1 MSEPSICSSSE
12 VGLVSKLIRSNSKT
26 QDHASLE
33 ALFNANSLQS
43 YVLEL
48 KKAQSIMEK
57 YCPIEITIPFKG
69 NCIEVTSCSKYL
81 VFGSIEGRLAIVER
95 ETKEILHDLNLEGG
109 TIFTLMLFNDDHSL
123 LVAGKDSIIRLF
135 DFRTF
140 KLEKTFQGHEKEI
153 NQITVSVD
161 GEFAYSVSDDCT
173 VRGWNINQN
182 EGKVLYYHEKPVLC
196 IDKSDDGTYLITGGA
211 DKKVKIF
218 NLENEVIEDSI
229 SDFASSIWAV
239 RFSPESEYIAAG
251 DSNGQIKIWNFDGL
265 ELFKV
270 LNGHTERI
278 TKLIF
283 NNTLSTLISSSN
295 DTTLRI
301 WDIVKNKHE
310 IILSGHTDWVKNFK
324 LSEDEKSIYSISE
337 NYKIMSW
344 QFPRFDKSCCKKENK
359 FIIQQICYSINNQYL
374 YTSDC
379 NEIVVWTLYDKSYY
393 KTLKCY
399 WKVSVIC
406 ANSDGLGIIIVY
418 ENNEIHFWSVEDNE
432 SQMKKKHS
440 SRIKCIVSSYDG
452 RYVVCGD
459 VNFRVTVYCKR
470 NFKVVN
476 VFKCHNAVINSVV
489 FSKPI
494 NGENNQ
500 IFSGGDDKVIFIYS
514 IDYNK
519 SIKLPTS
526 HTQPITQLLV
536 SRNNEILIS
545 GDTSGVIK
553 IWNLLHQ
560 ICIKTLNAHIDKIT
574 GIYFTENSKYFW
586 ISSADASI
594 SLWNSTSFTEVTHLK
609 TKYPVSAF
617 ACTKNEIDIIL
628 GENEEVHFLDNP
640 LKTNQFFIYGPGKD
654 YYAFMKYILNI
665 CENVD
670 EPHNPEMDK
679 WMITPYEINA
689 LHFYAYNNLPGHLKA
704 ALNSDSPFYMSKS
717 GYSPIQIALH
727 RNFRDCINVIIRSI
741 CEKVEENPYTIDF
754 LEDSIIKLNEI
765 GFRDLDNFYDSILYK
780 TKDRRLPKFCDE
792 DVSLPIMHFSRNLGP
807 QQKNFFTPDQIS
819 NFGTP
824 LAFWQSALRL
834 DTVIGSKDS
843 IIFLESL
850 TGCPN
855 TNIFRTSFIREIILY
870 KWKYLKWVLLPQAMT
885 YFLYMACLSSYI
897 IIFDNNNEI
906 LLMIIFVLNAF
917 LALYEI
923 FQMILTKT
931 SYMKDPWN
939 YIDFTRMS
947 LFFVY
952 VSMHWLGY
960 QKIIA
965 EKVLVGLI
973 FVTMVRGISY
983 FRLFDNTRYM
993 INLLSEIIKDMKS
1006 FLILLTYSTY
1016 SFALI
1021 YFIMINDIFKYNA
1034 NADTSKMK
1042 SFSEYIAL
1050 SYLLSLGS
1058 FDTKGYENFE
1068 WIIFFFASVINP
1080 LIMLNLLIAIM
1091 GDTYSRVAEEQ
1102 EIADMQ
1108 ELTEMVIEGEYLL
1121 FCKRGNGYKSY
1132 MQICKE
1138 EELTAQDVTIEQKLN
1153 KLKIK
1158 AKEIE
1163 ASVLQKNNEIREE
1176 IRENTE
1182 GINSKVDEIIGLIEK
1197 ITLAQD

>member
-1 MSEPSICSSSE
+1 MSETPVWSPLK
-12 VGLVSKLIRSNSKT
+12 VGLVTKMMTPRSKT
-26 QDHASLE
+26 QDRATLE
-33 ALFNANSLQS
+33 AVFNANSLQS

-57 YCPIEITIPFKG
+57 YCPIEITTPFKG
-69 NCIEVTSCSKYL
+69 NCLEVTSCNKYF

-135 DFRTF
+135 NFRTF
-140 KLEKTFQGHEKEI
+140 KLEKSFQGHEKEI
-153 NQITVSVD
+153 NEVTVSVD
-161 GEFAYSVSDDCT
+161 GQTVYSVSDDCT
-173 VRGWNINQN
+173 VRGWDISQN
-182 EGKVLYYHEKPVLC
+182 EGKILYYHEKPVLC

-218 NLENEVIEDSI
+218 NIENEVVEDSLT
-229 SDFASSIWAV
+229 DFTSSIWAV
-239 RFSPESEYIAAG
+239 RFSLESEYIAAG
-251 DSNGQIKIWNFDGL
+251 DSNGQIKLWKFDGL
-265 ELFKV
+265 EPFKV
-270 LNGHTERI
+270 LNGHTKRI
-278 TKLIF
+278 TKLMF
-283 NNTLSTLISSSN
+283 NNALSTLISSSN
-295 DTTLRI
+295 DTTIRV
-301 WDIVKNKHE
+301 WDIAEDKHE
-310 IILSGHTDWVKNFK
+310 IILSGHTDWVKSFK
-324 LSEDEKSIYSISE
+324 LSTDEKCIYSIAE

-344 QFPRFDKSCCKKENK
+344 QFPRFDKSCCRKENK
-359 FIIQQICYSINNQYL
+359 SPIQQICHSVNNQYL

-379 NEIVVWTLYDKSYY
+379 NEIVIWTLHDKSYY
-393 KTLKCY
+393 KTLKNP
-399 WKVSVIC
+399 WKVSTMC
-406 ANSDGLGIIIVY
+406 LNSDGLGIIIVY
-418 ENNEIHFWSVEDNE
+418 DNNEIHFWSVEDNE

-440 SRIKCIVSSYDG
+440 SHIKCIVSSQDG
-452 RYVVCGD
+452 RFIVCGD
-459 VNFRVTVYCKR
+459 VNFRVTVYSKR

-476 VFKCHNAVINSVV
+476 VFRRHNAVINSVV
-489 FSKPI
+489 FSKPS
-494 NGENNQ
+494 NAENNQ
-500 IFSGGDDKVIFIYS
+500 LFSGGDDKIIFMYS
-514 IDYNK
+514 LNENK
-519 SIKLPTS
+519 SSRLPGS
-526 HTQPITQLLV
+526 HAESISQLLV
-536 SRNNEILIS
+536 SRNNEMLIS
-545 GDTSGVIK
+545 GDASGVIK
-553 IWNLLHQ
+553 IWHLLQ
-560 ICIKTLNAHIDKIT
+560 QVCMKTLNAHTDKIT
-574 GIYFTENSKYFW
+574 GIYFTETSKYFW
-586 ISSADASI
+586 LSSADASV
-594 SLWNSTSFTEVTHLK
+594 SLWNSTSFTEVTHLQ

-654 YYAFMKYILNI
+654 YYSYMKYILNI

-670 EPHNPEMDK
+670 QEHNPEMDK

-704 ALNSDSPFYMSKS
+704 ALNAGSPFYVSKS

-741 CEKVEENPYTIDF
+741 CTKVVDNPYTVNF
-754 LEDSIIKLNEI
+754 LEESIIKLNEL

-780 TKDRRLPKFCDE
+780 TKDRLLPKFCDE
-792 DVSLPIMHFSRNLGP
+792 DVALPIMYFSRNLGP
-807 QQKNFFTPDQIS
+807 QQKDFFTPDQIS

-834 DTVIGSKDS
+834 DIVLGSRDS

-850 TGCPN
+850 TECPN

-870 KWKYLKWVLLPQAMT
+870 KWKYLKWILLPQAIT
-885 YFLYMACLSSYI
+885 YFLYMICLSTYS
-897 IIFDNNNEI
+897 IIFENNNEP
-906 LLMIIFVLNAF
+906 LLIAIFVLNII
-917 LALYEI
+917 LALYEV
-923 FQMILTKT
+923 FQMILTKS
-931 SYMKDPWN
+931 SYIKDPWN
-939 YIDFTRMS
+939 YVDFTRMS
-947 LFFVY
+947 LCFIY
-952 VSMHWLGY
+952 IGMHWSDY
-960 QKIIA
+960 QKVIA

-993 INLLSEIIKDMKS
+993 INLLSETIKDMKS

-1021 YFIMINDIFKYNA
+1021 YFIMINNILKYS
-1034 NADTSKMK
+1034 ADADPSKIK
-1042 SFSEYIAL
+1042 SFSEYIAQ
-1050 SYLLSLGS
+1050 SYLLSLGN
-1058 FDTKGYENFE
+1058 FDTEGYEAFE
-1068 WIIFFFASVINP
+1068 WVIFFFASVINP

-1121 FCKRGNGYKSY
+1121 FCKRKHGYKSY

-1138 EELTAQDVTIEQKLN
+1138 EELTAQDVTIEQKLD
-1153 KLKIK
+1153 KLKTK
-1158 AKEIE
+1158 VKEIE
-1163 ASVLQKNNEIREE
+1163 ASVLQKNEE
-1176 IRENTE
+1176 IRGEIRDTTA
-1182 GINSKVDEIIGLIEK
+1182 GINSKVDEMTGLIEQ
-1197 ITLAQD
+1197 ITLTQD